1 MTVKTRTRSAFTL
14 VELLVVISIIAL
26 LISILLPSLSAARSS
41 AKASQCASN
50 MGTFFRAFTMY
61 AADDKKGS
69 MCSSAFDHRRDG
81 DVRNF
86 GWVADVINKRVSSPG
101 EALCPANRWTIS
113 EKVADYTGAAATG
126 TDNPLRWES
135 TGGVATVP
143 IIDPSTAQG
152 QIDSAEFWAK
162 GYNSNYST
170 TWHFS
175 RGDVVGVPGGTTA
188 AEIYSSDGDT
198 SDPSKCPR
206 DGDGPLND
214 SHITNSPISA
224 DRIALMGDAR
234 SGDSG
239 DSEVTTAY
247 ADAINL
253 FADDAV
259 ISAGDFTVE
268 SFTDGMSVD
277 VSTVTGDPN
286 RRGHEFNDIAPLH
299 KPKDGD
305 YVGGFA
311 NVLFADGHVDAIQ
324 DSGGVLDF
332 YSDTP
337 GTPTTGVADGFLGAY
352 KTGGSF
358 ELVDDSAFKEI
369 RSSMWY
375 GRLRPKAQAGGGS
388 VE

>member
-1 MTVKTRTRSAFTL
+1 MTVQTRTRSAFTL

-69 MCSSAFDHRRDG
+69 LSSSAFDHRRDG
-81 DVRNF
+81 DVRIF
-86 GWVADVINKRVSSPG
+86 GWVADVINRRVSSPG
-101 EALCPANRWTIS
+101 QALCPANRWTIN
-113 EKVADYTGAAATG
+113 EKVADFTGAAATG
-126 TDNPLRWES
+126 DDNPLRWES

-143 IIDPSTAQG
+143 IIDPGTPQG

-162 GYNSNYST
+162 GYNTNYAT

-175 RGDVVGVPGGTTA
+175 RGDVKGIPGGDP
-188 AEIYSSDGDT
+188 YDVDGDT
-198 SDPSKCPR
+198 SDPSKCPN

-224 DRIALMGDAR
+224 DRIALMGDSRA
-234 SGDSG
+234 GDSG
-239 DSEVTTAY
+239 DSEVDSTY
-247 ADAINL
+247 ADAINQ
-253 FADDAV
+253 FADDQV
-259 ISAGDFTVE
+259 ITVGDFTVE
-268 SFTDGMSVD
+268 SFTDGTEGIDFSV
-277 VSTVTGDPN
+277 VTGDTGRN
-286 RRGHEFNDIAPLH
+286 GHEFNDIAPLH

-305 YVGGFA
+305 YVGGFS
-311 NVLFADGHVDAIQ
+311 NVLFADGHVDQVNDNAG
-324 DSGGVLDF
+324 SLDF
-332 YSDTP
+332 YGDTP
-337 GTPTTGVADGFLGAY
+337 GSPVADMADGFLGAY
-352 KTGGSF
+352 KVTGAGF
-358 ELVDDSAFKEI
+358 EINESAFKEI